1 MPNGNYWSDSCIVKV
16 TGKVADKDKSTY
28 KTDARLVKYNYY
40 GPWGALRNDEVYA
53 FPHEATAEA
62 KLTIRAVN
70 PANKIKFKKVDE
82 NGNTLSDATFQIQRK
97 VVENEK
103 ENWNTYG
110 QPITT
115 GEDGLFEI
123 NELPKGEY
131 RVIET
136 TAPHGFF
143 KPDGPLV
150 EFKVDINGKIYRKE
164 VYKDEKGES
173 QEKYIEELGI
183 VPITLVNNK
192 EHEVEFKKVDANDK
206 NKVLAGA
213 EFEVW
218 YKKSREGDYSN
229 KYISLYKDAN
239 GTLYALK
246 SDDKVPTGYTK
257 LEKFTSGE
265 DGIVKFKVNEQGYY
279 ALKETK
285 APEGYLTPKKGYM
298 KFNSNHEEIT
308 YVKDKSKITLS
319 GLPLEN
325 EFYENNVGAKT
336 GITIKAYLVDKKNG
350 NETFVK
356 DYKVDLKNYDVNN
369 KASQTIDLYDL
380 VKGDSTD
387 NSPIK
392 SDKTIVFKMSPQ
404 IGLSTQLNIIS
415 NIVIGDKINE
425 ERTFHIGTKG
435 EEYVDHSYKFTNMEE
450 IDTKNSIEIVNRK
463 LSLPFTRGI
472 RAWIGFTIIGLV
484 LMILA
489 AYYYNKKKNKALEIE
504 KN

>member
-1 MPNGNYWSDSCIVKV
+1 M
-16 TGKVADKDKSTY
+16 T
-28 KTDARLVKYNYY
+28 
-40 GPWGALRNDEVYA
+40 
-53 FPHEATAEA
+53 
-62 KLTIRAVN
+62 
-70 PANKIKFKKVDE
+70 
-82 NGNTLSDATFQIQRK
+82 
-97 VVENEK
+97 
-103 ENWNTYG
+103 
-110 QPITT
+110 
-115 GEDGLFEI
+115 
-123 NELPKGEY
+123 
-131 RVIET
+131 
-136 TAPHGFF
+136 
-143 KPDGPLV
+143 
-150 EFKVDINGKIYRKE
+150 
-164 VYKDEKGES
+164 
-173 QEKYIEELGI
+173 
-183 VPITLVNNK
+183 
-192 EHEVEFKKVDANDK
+192 
-206 NKVLAGA
+206 
-213 EFEVW
+213 
-218 YKKSREGDYSN
+218 
-229 KYISLYKDAN
+229 
-239 GTLYALK
+239 
-246 SDDKVPTGYTK
+246 
-257 LEKFTSGE
+257 
-265 DGIVKFKVNEQGYY
+265 
-279 ALKETK
+279 
-285 APEGYLTPKKGYM
+285 M